1 MSEYDMN
8 HSPETLA
15 PLPAVL
21 RHGLAAVGTFGVL
34 SFISST
40 ALTAFLAYKLI
51 MWQMP
56 REESK
61 DTVSERPESPPAFD
75 HNGFLL
81 QKEPPN
87 QFLILVLNLF
97 FADAQQSVAF
107 LLSFHW
113 LAKDAIQVGT
123 SACWAQGWFISNG
136 DLASS
141 VFITGIAI
149 HTYLAMWTFV
159 YLLNALA
166 VVITQDGAGYGGLF
180 VRAGAWPQKTGA
192 RPKVRV
198 SALGRSTSRAKHYPN
213 PDPNWQSQAP
223 GSPTSLA
230 TSFASSLYKELPPIP
245 DSARQQTFLLYP
257 LIYVV
262 CTLPLAAGRLASM
275 AGNEVSLSYFCFA
288 GAAIACNGW
297 LDVALYTYTRR
308 AIVFADG
315 PPTQDT
321 GINTAQEKWNEKVVN
336 GGVLGRLK
344 GGKNQSQDSLKGF
357 GMGKGAVMGMA
368 IQCETTTTV
377 SVEYDT
383 SDESYGAGSNPTTTR
398 RLA

>member
-1 MSEYDMN
+1 MRLYFHYLWIFTS
-8 HSPETLA
+8 
-15 PLPAVL
+15 
-21 RHGLAAVGTFGVL
+21 
-34 SFISST
+34 
-40 ALTAFLAYKLI
+40 LTI
-51 MWQMP
+51 
-56 REESK
+56 
-61 DTVSERPESPPAFD
+61 T
-75 HNGFLL
+75 
-81 QKEPPN
+81 
-87 QFLILVLNLF
+87 
-97 FADAQQSVAF
+97 VAF
-107 LLSFHW
+107 Y
-113 LAKDAIQVGT
+113 T
-123 SACWAQGWFISNG
+123 
-136 DLASS
+136 
-141 VFITGIAI
+141 
-149 HTYLAMWTFV
+149 
-159 YLLNALA
+159 
-166 VVITQDGAGYGGLF
+166 VIFLHL
-180 VRAGAWPQKTGA
+180 RSLKKTGA

-321 GINTAQEKWNEKVVN
+321 GINTFAFMRTPPTRKFGNVVIVSGGQANQKDKRRFRAQEKWNEKVVN